1 MKGDGV
7 REIGRRKGDVWDR
20 FDRLQRNLLAFSRGK
35 GKRRTVQ
42 RFRTYQDLSGGRD
55 QRVRSRVLIDKGA
68 IPIRDYKSEELTG
81 SEASGRI
88 FPKSAGKA

>member
-20 FDRLQRNLLAFSRGK
+20 FDRLQRNILAFSRGK

-55 QRVRSRVLIDKGA
+55 HKGSD
-68 IPIRDYKSEELTG
+68 RG
-81 SEASGRI
+81 
-88 FPKSAGKA
+88 F

>member
-20 FDRLQRNLLAFSRGK
+20 FDRLQRNMLAFSRGK

-42 RFRTYQDLSGGRD
+42 RFRTYQDLSGRRD
-55 QRVRSRVLIDKGA
+55 LKPPRKEDLGKLC
-68 IPIRDYKSEELTG
+68 EELTPDQR
-81 SEASGRI
+81 SS
-88 FPKSAGKA
+88 